1 MKKSILITCAA
12 LFLASFSQAYSP
24 PEFVTP
30 QNKSCSVDA
39 VHAPVASF
47 TITSVD
53 AFDYEVSVLEV
64 AQAPVVFALTSDT
77 VFTVSI
83 VSAFALKNSYLY
95 VLKPPLRYI
104 NVYANYISAP
114 NYYNPFSIRKNLP
127 QKRC

>member
-1 MKKSILITCAA
+1 MIACIG
-12 LFLASFSQAYSP
+12 LFLACSAQAYSP
-24 PEFVTP
+24 PENVNP
-30 QNKSCSVDA
+30 NNKTLSVDA
-39 VHAPVASF
+39 VHDPVASF

-53 AFDYEVSVLEV
+53 AFDYEVSVL
-64 AQAPVVFALTSDT
+64 AQAPVVFALTSDA
-77 VFTVSI
+77 VFAVSN